1 MSTTLRPFVIAL
13 GIVTATGLAVA
24 QTPAPAPGP
33 KTAAAAEAA
42 PAVALPSPPA
52 DFAYSIEGRRDP
64 FVSVLKRGAG
74 PGVSPGKRA
83 EGAAGLQT
91 SEIAVRGIVLNR
103 GAWAAL
109 VAGPDGKVFTVRAG
123 DHLLDGTVRNV
134 TAQYVAV
141 LQEVKDPLSF
151 ETQREVRKYL
161 RGGEE
166 VK

>member
-1 MSTTLRPFVIAL
+1 MSTTRRPIVIAL
-13 GIVTATGLAVA
+13 GLVTVAGLAVA
-24 QTPAPAPGP
+24 QTPAPAPAP
-33 KTAAAAEAA
+33 NTAAAPEAP

-52 DFAYSIEGRRDP
+52 DFVYSIEGRRDP
-64 FVSVLKRGAG
+64 FVSLLKRGAD
-74 PGVSPGKRA
+74 PGVSHGKRA

-91 SEIAVRGIVLNR
+91 GEIAVRGIVLNR
-103 GAWAAL
+103 GSWAAI
-109 VAGPDGKVFTVRAG
+109 VAGPDGKVYTVRAG

-141 LQEVKDPLSF
+141 LQEVKDPLSV
-151 ETQREVRKYL
+151 EKQREVRKYL